1 MQFYL
6 VSYQNLLLHALYVV
20 SWYITWW
27 LISHHCMKDA
37 AQDVWLLNPL
47 GFPRFSN
54 FGTFNYSASPHLDRD
69 EGPSHGWVIK
79 RPNTVSN
86 NSNQFQVDCDN
97 LNEWQFKVERHEK
110 NFYWSSHRLI
120 LELEEQAHRFWD
132 ASNDEHGTTIGS
144 NDINGEICVLPTS
157 AFVRDH
163 IEDAQLT
170 WVSVLPK
177 AVASSFR
184 RHIMM

>member
-1 MQFYL
+1 MNDIDL
-6 VSYQNLLLHALYVV
+6 RLSD
-20 SWYITWW
+20 
-27 LISHHCMKDA
+27 MK
-37 AQDVWLLNPL
+37 
-47 GFPRFSN
+47 
-54 FGTFNYSASPHLDRD
+54 
-69 EGPSHGWVIK
+69 
-79 RPNTVSN
+79 
-86 NSNQFQVDCDN
+86 
-97 LNEWQFKVERHEK
+97 K

-120 LELEEQAHRFWD
+120 LELEEQAHWFWD